1 MMLTLLIGGTV
12 MANAQQDTT
21 AQVAQE
27 KPSKERKFHISDYLS
42 IGGFVTGQYEY
53 VHQDIGTDEYDESST
68 FQIRQARVDLK
79 GNITPWLEFRLQ
91 ADFANTPRLLD
102 GFVRMKICRYVNVQ
116 VGQFK
121 SPLTI
126 ENPYSPLNLEF
137 ASNAQVITA
146 LAGYKDVS
154 GVSSF
159 SGGREIGLQLYGTLA
174 QYEWLDEHY
183 PILEYKVGVFG
194 GTGINVKK
202 DNMAKDIAGSIAV
215 HPLVRQLS
223 PMGWDLTLL
232 GSAYWGRYAMGNG
245 SDGLRLR
252 CSGGIEYTANHLT
265 IRGEYVWGE
274 TDILDNDGDE
284 DYIYR
289 LTTHGAYLVAG
300 YWFNFGWGSKSN
312 VRQKLRPVLRCDFYQ
327 RDIEDFGSASIHYG
341 AGIDWWPERHLQ
353 VRLHYTLRQA
363 LESGRIGHAV
373 TTEVAV
379 KF

>member
-1 MMLTLLIGGTV
+1 MKNSLLRMMMLTLLIGGTV

-53 VHQDIGTDEYDESST
+53 VHQATGPDEYDESST

-102 GFVRMKICRYVNVQ
+102 GFVKMKICRYVNVQ

-174 QYEWLDEHY
+174 QYEWAGEHY

-202 DNMAKDIAGSIAV
+202 DNMAKDIAG
-215 HPLVRQLS
+215 
-223 PMGWDLTLL
+223 
-232 GSAYWGRYAMGNG
+232 
-245 SDGLRLR
+245 
-252 CSGGIEYTANHLT
+252 
-265 IRGEYVWGE
+265 
-274 TDILDNDGDE
+274 
-284 DYIYR
+284 
-289 LTTHGAYLVAG
+289 
-300 YWFNFGWGSKSN
+300 
-312 VRQKLRPVLRCDFYQ
+312 
-327 RDIEDFGSASIHYG
+327 
-341 AGIDWWPERHLQ
+341 
-353 VRLHYTLRQA
+353 
-363 LESGRIGHAV
+363 
-373 TTEVAV
+373 
-379 KF
+379 